1 MASPGEVQRTRKYGS
16 RTKALDT
23 IPDVDLTGKTM
34 LVTGTSSGI
43 GIETARA
50 LALRGAH
57 VVMANRNIVESEQL
71 KEKIIKEKP
80 DAKVDIILCDLSSLQ
95 SVKAAAD
102 EFKKKQWPL
111 HVLVLNAGV
120 FQPIQKTTLD
130 GYESSFGVN
139 HLGHFYLIRELLP
152 VLRQSSPSKIVI
164 VSSHSH
170 NHTGLNPTDSAD
182 AKVGKL
188 VQFADTSE
196 FGYRLY
202 AYSKLCNVL
211 TAMYLH
217 RKEHEN
223 DISLF
228 VLHPGTMIGTN
239 ISRGYGFW
247 GKAFNYVSKP
257 FTKDLSQGAATTV
270 YCAASPEIANVSG
283 KYWES
288 CWDDEKNLQ
297 KNLAHDEQLQDA
309 LWAKSEELI
318 SKFEGLH

>member
-1 MASPGEVQRTRKYGS
+1 MSTPTKRTRKYGS

-23 IPDVDLTGKTM
+23 VHNVDLTGKTM
-34 LVTGTSSGI
+34 LVTGTTSGI

-50 LALRGAH
+50 LALLGAH
-57 VVMANRNIVESEQL
+57 VVMANRNIVESEAL
-71 KEKIIKEKP
+71 KEKILKEKP
-80 DAKVDIILCDLSSLQ
+80 DAKIDILPCDLSSLQ

-102 EFKKKQWPL
+102 EYKAKQWPI
-111 HVLVLNAGV
+111 HSLVLNAGV
-120 FQPIQKTTLD
+120 FQPIQKTTID

-152 VLRQSSPSKIVI
+152 VVRQSAPARIVI

-170 NHTGLNPTDSAD
+170 NHTGINAADPID
-182 AKVGKL
+182 AKVKRL
-188 VQFADTSE
+188 VQMADTNE

-202 AYSKLCNVL
+202 SLSKLCNVL
-211 TAMYLH
+211 TAFRLH

-223 DISLF
+223 NINIY

-247 GKAFNYVSKP
+247 GKAMNVLSKP

-270 YCAASPEIANVSG
+270 YCAASPEIADISG

-288 CWDDEKNLQ
+288 CWDDEK
-297 KNLAHDEQLQDA
+297 QLQVDLA
-309 LWAKSEELI
+309 RDEKLQVLPVSCI
-318 SKFEGLH
+318 DPNF